1 MPKYKPITEKS
12 TDIEKEQLTM
22 ELIKWLSK
30 RNLFSDVCIY
40 VNNKRYKSDCYQKDN
55 NLKEINDSKI
65 CPNTFYVEDNINVK
79 QYIEYASE
87 KLITMS
93 KMLREVSQ
101 TLLLIKVIGAVKAVR
116 MLAIV
121 LLPQENILKHRGISL
136 FCVRLQVWAHGF
148 HFHIDEW

>member
-1 MPKYKPITEKS
+1 MPKYQPITEKS

-79 QYIEYASE
+79 QYIEYANE

-93 KMLREVSQ
+93 FEGPLYH
-101 TLLLIKVIGAVKAVR
+101 
-116 MLAIV
+116 AINYGNGKIEAD
-121 LLPQENILKHRGISL
+121 LQKFFDKYKLYYELGYAWSL
-136 FCVRLQVWAHGF
+136 SVYEG
-148 HFHIDEW
+148 